1 MAIFLTF
8 LVKNVAVFNYHWESV
23 AVLTFVEK
31 NTVEVLRIDQN
42 FRLLMRLTMVLERCD
57 Q

>member
-42 FRLLMRLTMVLERCD
+42 FCLLMRLTMVLERCD